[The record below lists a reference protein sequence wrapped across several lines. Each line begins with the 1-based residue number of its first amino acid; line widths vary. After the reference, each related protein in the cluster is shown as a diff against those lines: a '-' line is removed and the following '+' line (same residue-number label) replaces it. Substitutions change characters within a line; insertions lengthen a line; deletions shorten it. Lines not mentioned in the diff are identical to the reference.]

1 MGVEKDP
8 DFERR
13 VISKI
18 TWRLLP
24 FMCLCYFV
32 AFIDRTNLGSAK
44 LQMTQFDD
52 KVYSLAAGIFFLG
65 YFLFE
70 VPSNIILEKVGA
82 RIWIARIMILW
93 GIITSLTMFVD
104 KSPARFYGAR
114 FLLGI
119 GEAGFFP
126 GMILYL
132 TYWFP
137 TKYRTRTVA
146 LFMTAAALSSVI
158 GNPLSGFIMKRMA
171 GMGGLAGWQWL
182 FVLEGLPASL
192 LGIVVL
198 FYLKNGP
205 AEATWLTEDERL
217 WLKDRLVHERSER
230 EVHHRMT
237 LGQALMNPMVLLLS
251 LLYFTNVVGG
261 YGLEFFLPTIIKQ
274 RTGWTDEEHITL
286 LSAIPSL
293 CAAITMVLVGRHS
306 DKTGERRLHVGASM
320 AMAATGLLIV
330 ALAKGPV
337 MTLVGMCMA
346 VSGRWSCTSTFWGLP
361 TAFLSGTA
369 AAGGI
374 ALINSLGN
382 LGGYAG
388 PTIMGHLKDPS
399 GSYTKGLLTLAGF
412 FMAGA
417 ILACSLRI
425 RRAVATA

>member
-1 MGVEKDP
+1 MEKDA

-13 VISKI
+13 LISKI
-18 TWRLLP
+18 SWRLLP

-32 AFIDRTNLGSAK
+32 AFIDRTNLGAAS

-52 KVYSLAAGIFFLG
+52 KIYSTAFGIFFFG
-65 YFLFE
+65 YFMFE

-93 GIITSLTMFVD
+93 GLITAATMFVAT
-104 KSPARFYGAR
+104 SPYRFYGVR
-114 FLLGI
+114 FLLGL

-137 TKYRTRTVA
+137 SKYRTRTVA
-146 LFMTAAALSSVI
+146 LFMTAGPISSVI
-158 GNPLSGFIMKRMA
+158 GNPISGVIMKRMA
-171 GMGGLAGWQWL
+171 GVSGLAGWQWL
-182 FVLEGLPASL
+182 FVLEGLPACV

-205 AEATWLTEDERL
+205 LDAKWLAEDERL
-217 WLKDRLVHERSER
+217 WLKNRLANERTER
-230 EVHHRMT
+230 EVHHRLT
-237 LGQALMNPMVLLLS
+237 LLQALSHPMVLLLS

-261 YGLEFFLPTIIKQ
+261 YGLESFLPKIVRQ
-274 RTGWTDEEHITL
+274 RTGWHDEELITL
-286 LSAIPSL
+286 VSAIPSL
-293 CAAITMVLVGRHS
+293 CAVFAMVLIGRHS
-306 DKTGERRLHVGASM
+306 DKTGERRFHVGASM
-320 AMAATGLLIV
+320 AMAAVGLFIV
-330 ALAKGPV
+330 ALARGPV
-337 MTLVGMCMA
+337 MTLVGMCLA

-382 LGGYAG
+382 LGGFAG
-388 PTIMGHLKDPS
+388 PRIVGHLKDPS
-399 GSYTKGLLTLAGF
+399 GSYMKGLLMLGGFFLAGS
-412 FMAGA
+412 
-417 ILACSLRI
+417 ILACSLRL
-425 RRAVATA
+425 RRTVATA